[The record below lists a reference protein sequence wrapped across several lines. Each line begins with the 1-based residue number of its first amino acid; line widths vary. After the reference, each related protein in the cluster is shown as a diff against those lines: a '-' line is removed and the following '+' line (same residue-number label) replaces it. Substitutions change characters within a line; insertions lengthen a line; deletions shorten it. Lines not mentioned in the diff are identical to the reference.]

1 MTAWWQRLLPATAL
15 LPMVLMMGGCARK
28 VRVVYV
34 PAPPPPP
41 PVTAP
46 RTTTQTESR
55 PPSVNGTTTVT
66 DGISSADTEF
76 VATHS
81 PLSTEEGMASWY
93 GPPYHNRRGANGQVF
108 DQNALTA
115 AHRTLPMNSLLKV
128 TNLQTGQSV
137 VVRVTDRG
145 PFVQGRLLDLSLAS
159 AKAAGVWRP
168 GVARVRV
175 DIYQTPSP
183 IEDGGRWCVQV
194 GAFKRGD
201 EALKLRDHLL
211 RKYHTA
217 NVIEFTG
224 PTGHWVRIRPQ
235 NDDKAKATQIASE
248 LTPVEGNAYLVRL
261 D

>member
-1 MTAWWQRLLPATAL
+1 MKALWQRLLPGAAL
-15 LPMVLMMGGCARK
+15 LPVVLIMGGCARK

-41 PVTAP
+41 PITSP
-46 RTTTQTESR
+46 RTTTPPEAR
-55 PPSVNGTTTVT
+55 PPVLSAANPVT
-66 DGISSADTEF
+66 EGVSNADTDF

-81 PLSTEEGMASWY
+81 PISTQEGLASWY

-128 TNLQTGQSV
+128 TNLETRQSV

-159 AKAAGVWRP
+159 AKVAGVWRP
-168 GVARVRV
+168 GTAKVRV
-175 DIYQTPSP
+175 DVYQTPSP

-194 GAFKRGD
+194 GAFKNGE

-235 NDDKAKATQIASE
+235 NDDKGKAVNIASE
-248 LTPVEGNAYLVRL
+248 LIPVEGNAYLVRL